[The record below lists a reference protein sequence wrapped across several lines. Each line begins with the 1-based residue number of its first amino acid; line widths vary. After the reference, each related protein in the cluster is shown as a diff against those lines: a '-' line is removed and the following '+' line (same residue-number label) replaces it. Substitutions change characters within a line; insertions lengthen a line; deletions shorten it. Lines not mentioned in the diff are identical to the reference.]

1 MPHDAVIEQHTTVR
15 APGDLRTLESG
26 LDALQSHSTVVAPR
40 WRRFLSGVL
49 PPVMLLALLITAWQ
63 VFTVIAHP
71 RADLYPGPSAV
82 IGSLGAAWQTGQL
95 PLAIG
100 TSLQRGLIGFL
111 IAVAIGTPLGLVLAE
126 IRVLRRALGPLISGL
141 QVLPSVAWVPAAIIW
156 FGLSDATVYFVVLM
170 GAVPSIV
177 NGLLAGVDHVPPQL
191 TRAGTILGA
200 SRLQLALRIVLP
212 ASMPGYFAGLKQG
225 WAFSWRS
232 LMAAEI
238 IATGGSIGFGLGELL
253 QQGRALAHLGGV
265 LSTIITILAI
275 GILVEVVFFAP
286 IERRLLRGRGLVPAG
301 ETR

>member
-1 MPHDAVIEQHTTVR
+1 MPHDAVIEQQPTVR

-26 LDALQSHSTVVAPR
+26 LDALQSHSIAVAPR

-49 PPVMLLALLITAWQ
+49 PPVILLAVLVAAWQ
-63 VFTVIAHP
+63 IFTVLAHP
-71 RADLYPGPSAV
+71 RPDLYPGPAAV
-82 IGSLGAAWQTGQL
+82 IGSLSSAWQTGQL
-95 PLAIG
+95 SIAIG

-111 IAVAIGTPLGLVLAE
+111 IAVAIGTPLGLLLAE
-126 IRVLRRALGPLISGL
+126 FRVLRRALGPLISGL

-156 FGLSDATVYFVVLM
+156 FGLSNATVYFVVLM

-191 TRAGTILGA
+191 TRAGTVLGA

-238 IATGGSIGFGLGELL
+238 IATGGSIGFGLGSLL
-253 QQGRALAHLGGV
+253 QQSRELADLGGV
-265 LSTIITILAI
+265 LATIITILAI
-275 GILVEVVFFAP
+275 GILIELVVFAP
-286 IERRLLRGRGLVPAG
+286 IERRLLRGRGLVPTG